1 MVVIG
6 LDCVLSRSRATGR
19 NTNEAAASIPAGAS
33 TRAWAARMV
42 SAVLN
47 DQRSLDAAL
56 ADLPLSLADNDR
68 ALVAAI
74 TYGVLRDRR
83 VLEAMLAPRLSRAPQ
98 PLLNALLLVGLY
110 QLETMRIPPHAAVHA
125 TVSATAE
132 LRLAKARGMVNAIL
146 RGHQRDGARAASE
159 QPDVAYSHP
168 RWLVDAIRRDWPD
181 DWQAV
186 LAANNAQAPMHLR
199 VNARASARDLYLEAL
214 SEHDHTAGAMPFV
227 EQGVTVETPM
237 TASALPGFQAGV
249 VSIQDGAAQLA
260 AGLVG
265 ACEGER
271 VLDACAAPG
280 NKSAHLLET
289 ADIELL
295 ALEIDPARQTTLEQT
310 LSRLGLVGGQAIV
323 GDAAKPDDW
332 WDGRPFDRILLDA
345 PCSGS
350 GVIRRHPDIKWLRRE
365 SDIAAAASRQGQL
378 LDALWATLAE
388 RGRLV
393 YATCSILRAEGSD
406 VIASF
411 LARTPEARERPIQAE
426 WGEPAVHGRRIAPG
440 QHGFDGFYYAILERV
455 AD

>member
-1 MVVIG
+1 MVAIG
-6 LDCVLSRSRATGR
+6 SGCVLSKTRSKGGTAR
-19 NTNEAAASIPAGAS
+19 ESSSPAGAA
-33 TRAWAARMV
+33 TRAWAARTV

-56 ADLPLSLADNDR
+56 ADLPQSLADNDR
-68 ALVAAI
+68 ALVTAI
-74 TYGVLRDRR
+74 AYGVLRDLRL
-83 VLEAMLAPRLSRAPQ
+83 LEAMLAPRLSRAPQ
-98 PLLNALLLVGLY
+98 PLLNALLLVGVY

-146 RGHQRDGARAASE
+146 RGHQRDGAPAVSD
-159 QPDVAYSHP
+159 QPEVAYSHP

-181 DWQAV
+181 NWQAV

-199 VNARASARDLYLEAL
+199 VNARATSRDLYLDTLFAHGHPAC
-214 SEHDHTAGAMPFV
+214 SMPFV
-227 EQGVTVETPM
+227 EQGVTLDTPM
-237 TASALPGFQAGV
+237 TAAVLPGFQQGS

-260 AGLVG
+260 AGLLD
-265 ACEGER
+265 ARAGER

-289 ADIELL
+289 ADIDLL

-310 LSRLGLVGGQAIV
+310 LSRLGLSGGEAIV
-323 GDAAKPDDW
+323 GDAGKPSDW

-365 SDIAAAASRQGQL
+365 SDITAAADRQGKL
-378 LDALWATLAE
+378 LDALWSTLAGN
-388 RGRLV
+388 GRLV
-393 YATCSILRAEGSD
+393 YATCSILQAEGVN

-411 LARTPEARERPIQAE
+411 LARTPDAHEQPIEAA

-440 QHGFDGFYYAILERV
+440 QHGFDGFYYAILERIV
-455 AD
+455 D